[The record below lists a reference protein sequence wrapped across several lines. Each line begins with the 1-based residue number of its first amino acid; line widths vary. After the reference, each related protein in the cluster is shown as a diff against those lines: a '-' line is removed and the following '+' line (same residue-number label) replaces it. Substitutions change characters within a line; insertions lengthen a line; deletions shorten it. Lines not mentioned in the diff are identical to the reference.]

1 MSGTNGKSGAD
12 TVSGTNP
19 APAEPDITLGELGR
33 LIRIL
38 GMLGSAADS
47 EVLAAARFAQKWL
60 VEHATSW
67 PALLVPPAAPGV
79 LSVAVGPAQPEA
91 TAAALDA
98 AWQDGYAKGLASG
111 AQQGAAGLAAQGA
124 AWQNA
129 TWQGAAQRQA
139 AQQAAQSA
147 VRQAAAQSAPTQ
159 ATQAA
164 PHPVGSWQAIAWELL
179 QRQLMGIPGVL
190 RPKEAQFCQD
200 ILARGFHTLTPP
212 QEAWLRD
219 IAGRS
224 AISW

>member
-1 MSGTNGKSGAD
+1 MSGTNG
-12 TVSGTNP
+12 

-47 EVLAAARFAQKWL
+47 EVLAAATFAQKWL

-79 LSVAVGPAQPEA
+79 LSVAVGPDQPEA
-91 TAAALDA
+91 TAAARDA
-98 AWQDGYAKGLASG
+98 AWQDGYAKGLASAG
-111 AQQGAAGLAAQGA
+111 QQLAAQ
-124 AWQNA
+124 
-129 TWQGAAQRQA
+129 QA
-139 AQQAAQSA
+139 AQQAAQRASWQA
-147 VRQAAAQSAPTQ
+147 PQAAAQSAYVRQ
-159 ATQAA
+159 ATQPAATTQSA

>member
-1 MSGTNGKSGAD
+1 MSGTNG
-12 TVSGTNP
+12 

-79 LSVAVGPAQPEA
+79 LSVAVGPDQPEA
-91 TAAALDA
+91 TAAARDA
-98 AWQDGYAKGLASG
+98 AWQDGDAKGLASAG
-111 AQQGAAGLAAQGA
+111 QQL
-124 AWQNA
+124 
-129 TWQGAAQRQA
+129 A
-139 AQQAAQSA
+139 AQQAALQAAQRASWQA
-147 VRQAAAQSAPTQ
+147 PQAAAQSAYVRQ
-159 ATQAA
+159 ATQPAATTQSA

-179 QRQLMGIPGVL
+179 QRQRSGIPGVL